1 MFTRLLGLDKLT
13 KRIWNLEHQVCQC
26 CPKCVSAV
34 DALSRRLAEVEREV
48 SYLKGCQRRD
58 TLANRP

>member
-26 CPKCVSAV
+26 CPKCVASV
-34 DALSRRLAEVEREV
+34 DTLARRLAEVEREIA
-48 SYLKGCQRRD
+48 YIKGRQHHD
-58 TLANRP
+58 SVAHRP